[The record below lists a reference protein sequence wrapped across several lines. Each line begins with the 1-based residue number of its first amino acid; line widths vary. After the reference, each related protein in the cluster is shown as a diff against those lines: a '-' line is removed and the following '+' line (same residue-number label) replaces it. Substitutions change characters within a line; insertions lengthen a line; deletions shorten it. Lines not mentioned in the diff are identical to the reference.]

1 MLPAAEPIASRRR
14 VSHVREP
21 GANRSQEL
29 REVGRCFGEMIGD
42 AIGIELEVSVDENVP
57 EAPEPLQARA

>member
-1 MLPAAEPIASRRR
+1 
-14 VSHVREP
+14 
-21 GANRSQEL
+21 
-29 REVGRCFGEMIGD
+29 MIGD